1 MESIVESHHA
11 SMPLFSP
18 FCLPSNHYRYAVAH
32 DNQDSDISVWYN
44 ARTDHSETKE
54 NKALKSW
61 MWCTSILVVASP
73 ASTRCARI
81 TVANSRNGWIVYE
94 ENNPSNSLNSL
105 SHQRSWTANSRV
117 ESLALSLS
125 PTSTNGTL
133 HLPRVRAILE
143 KYTHVHIQL
152 LNFLHGQYE
161 WKENISSDTTT
172 YLIPWYHSSKF
183 KF

>member
-44 ARTDHSETKE
+44 ACTDHSETKE

-61 MWCTSILVVASP
+61 MWCTSIIVVASP
-73 ASTRCARI
+73 ASTRRARI
-81 TVANSRNGWIVYE
+81 TVANSRNRWIVYE
-94 ENNPSNSLNSL
+94 ENNPSNSSL
-105 SHQRSWTANSRV
+105 SHQRFWTSNGRV
-117 ESLALSLS
+117 ESLARTHFHEWHT
-125 PTSTNGTL
+125 PPPART
-133 HLPRVRAILE
+133 RAILE
-143 KYTHVHIQL
+143 KYTHVHIRL
-152 LNFLHGQYE
+152 LNFLHVQYE

-172 YLIPWYHSSKF
+172 YLISWYHSSKF